1 MTSQDRRLIWITRA
15 EPGAAATAERLRAM
29 GCRPLV
35 LPLLEVAPL
44 AGVVPDLTGVGALA
58 FTSANGVRVFASL
71 NPDRRLPV
79 FVVGQATAQA
89 ARAAGFR
96 QVYSADGD
104 VDALARGLVGRA
116 GEFRGSVLHLS
127 AAEPAGD
134 LVGALA
140 RAGVS
145 ARSQAIYETH
155 PLTPSRDELER
166 ALKAEAVLLHSPR
179 AARQLALLLRGREAR
194 HLRALCL
201 SRAVA
206 RPLARAKI
214 GERAFAPLPME
225 AALLN
230 LIERTAPAAAASVSP

>member
-1 MTSQDRRLIWITRA
+1 MESRRTTTSRLCST
-15 EPGAAATAERLRAM
+15 
-29 GCRPLV
+29 RPLALA
-35 LPLLEVAPL
+35 LPEVAPL

-58 FTSANGVRVFASL
+58 FTSANGVRVFADL
-71 NPDRRLPV
+71 DPDRGLPV

-96 QVYSADGD
+96 QVFSADGD
-104 VDALARGLVGRA
+104 VDALARGLAGRA

-134 LVGALA
+134 LTGALA
-140 RAGVS
+140 AAGVS
-145 ARSQAIYETH
+145 ARRQAIYETQ
-155 PLTPSRDELER
+155 PLTPPRDEIER